1 MQDYLSNIQYN
12 NDAENSVNVPFGRI
26 SEWYLANHP
35 LLKDRRLKC
44 LSRLYT
50 SGLVKEGIIN
60 VQRVKGAVDFA
71 EWTTRTNETKST
83 NRIDDVLTLT
93 SKGNELLKQI
103 NLKKKDKL
111 CWSWIMYCAGNG
123 NTCQRACGGIG
134 NCKKGFKSEVRITSL
149 TKSHPLKITI
159 QGNHVPQ
166 SMLLNSTPKV
176 QRFNFLRNVRNK
188 ILISRRA
195 DYMSTKEIKAKLLVS
210 INGADENT
218 LFNALNSQK
227 VICTNDKLKQLIAHD
242 DKRFKD
248 NAEDSPQRFYQ
259 LTLSDEFFKE
269 CTRLWITK
277 NNAGFATPIAFGM
290 SNKENNHTIRLAISS
305 IKNNHVTEITPCS
318 NINPWNPVAMI
329 DKHRPTKLGVDG
341 LLSGTI
347 LCWFHIMQ
355 SFGENLKNWNINQ
368 SLRYPIALGFKL
380 IGRCRSKDDALF
392 MTTLFNAFIDN
403 LNMDNVKKEKIKN
416 DDVKNCIC
424 EEWCI
429 QFIDAGRL
437 PINDEPLWTTNN
449 YTERINRTIEATY
462 SGKQTVLTFV
472 ERLYGVKL
480 IHENITEENTGILIY
495 EAGLVTAFN
504 MQSVEQQDLFP
515 KITQDMLRRLNCG
528 RLYFLL
534 GMVEK
539 SDNSDFYY
547 VKKSHNCDVIS
558 PYDHQPLNSE
568 SVIEKLGPLFKQLNK
583 NYNIQERHDYYI
595 ANILTCECF
604 NCFDFI
610 WNGSFRNVCKHCHA
624 ARIFITSLQ
633 NHDNVIKDTKEKLVA
648 YFKNKQRVLP
658 PELKN
663 YNIYQGDI
671 EVAFQ
676 EIVKEYNE
684 KGNMIF
690 FTTIDQDCKVEID
703 PFRPNELSQRNLNP
717 LTGAPPKP
725 AANRRKPSRI
735 LRENNTVLNTPSIAK
750 RKTDQIHKV
759 KRGTL

>member
-111 CWSWIMYCAGNG
+111 CWSWIMYCAGN
-123 NTCQRACGGIG
+123 
-134 NCKKGFKSEVRITSL
+134 
-149 TKSHPLKITI
+149 
-159 QGNHVPQ
+159 HVPQ

-248 NAEDSPQRFYQ
+248 NAGIDGKYDLNLDHAPI
-259 LTLSDEFFKE
+259 LS
-269 CTRLWITK
+269 IIAK

-305 IKNNHVTEITPCS
+305 IKNNHVTELIVIIHEGALIEVSLYYENLPNNTGFRRITPCS

-355 SFGENLKNWNINQ
+355 TFGENLKNWNINQ

-684 KGNMIF
+684 KGN
-690 FTTIDQDCKVEID
+690 
-703 PFRPNELSQRNLNP
+703 
-717 LTGAPPKP
+717 
-725 AANRRKPSRI
+725 
-735 LRENNTVLNTPSIAK
+735 
-750 RKTDQIHKV
+750 
-759 KRGTL
+759 

>member
-290 SNKENNHTIRLAISS
+290 IDCDHTWYYENLP
-305 IKNNHVTEITPCS
+305 NNTGFRRITPCS

-355 SFGENLKNWNINQ
+355 TFGENLKNWNINQ
-368 SLRYPIALGFKL
+368 SLRYPIALRFKL

-429 QFIDAGRL
+429 QFIDAEL
-437 PINDEPLWTTNN
+437 L
-449 YTERINRTIEATY
+449 
-462 SGKQTVLTFV
+462 
-472 ERLYGVKL
+472 KL
-480 IHENITEENTGILIY
+480 HILKKIQVLIY

-534 GMVEK
+534 EK

-684 KGNMIF
+684 KGN
-690 FTTIDQDCKVEID
+690 
-703 PFRPNELSQRNLNP
+703 
-717 LTGAPPKP
+717 
-725 AANRRKPSRI
+725 
-735 LRENNTVLNTPSIAK
+735 
-750 RKTDQIHKV
+750 
-759 KRGTL
+759 

>member
-1 MQDYLSNIQYN
+1 MHLC
-12 NDAENSVNVPFGRI
+12 NV
-26 SEWYLANHP
+26 
-35 LLKDRRLKC
+35 
-44 LSRLYT
+44 
-50 SGLVKEGIIN
+50 
-60 VQRVKGAVDFA
+60 RV
-71 EWTTRTNETKST
+71 
-83 NRIDDVLTLT
+83 
-93 SKGNELLKQI
+93 
-103 NLKKKDKL
+103 
-111 CWSWIMYCAGNG
+111 
-123 NTCQRACGGIG
+123 
-134 NCKKGFKSEVRITSL
+134 KSEVRITSL

-210 INGADENT
+210 IN
-218 LFNALNSQK
+218 
-227 VICTNDKLKQLIAHD
+227 
-242 DKRFKD
+242 
-248 NAEDSPQRFYQ
+248 EDSPQRFYQ

-355 SFGENLKNWNINQ
+355 TFGENLKNWNINQ

-380 IGRCRSKDDALF
+380 I
-392 MTTLFNAFIDN
+392 
-403 LNMDNVKKEKIKN
+403 
-416 DDVKNCIC
+416 
-424 EEWCI
+424 EWCI

-515 KITQDMLRRLNCG
+515 KITQDAQ
-528 RLYFLL
+528 
-534 GMVEK
+534 K
-539 SDNSDFYY
+539 
-547 VKKSHNCDVIS
+547 
-558 PYDHQPLNSE
+558 PLNSE

-610 WNGSFRNVCKHCHA
+610 WNGSFH
-624 ARIFITSLQ
+624 
-633 NHDNVIKDTKEKLVA
+633 TKEKLVA

-671 EVAFQ
+671 E
-676 EIVKEYNE
+676 
-684 KGNMIF
+684 
-690 FTTIDQDCKVEID
+690 
-703 PFRPNELSQRNLNP
+703 
-717 LTGAPPKP
+717 
-725 AANRRKPSRI
+725 
-735 LRENNTVLNTPSIAK
+735 
-750 RKTDQIHKV
+750 
-759 KRGTL
+759 